1 MPKLTVM
8 TDGVVIKEI
17 ELDKPRT
24 TLGRRPYNDIVI
36 DNLAISGEHA
46 VLLLQDG
53 QVTIEDLNSTNGSY
67 VNGKAIRSA
76 PLRDGDLVEI
86 GRYKIRFEQTD
97 AGATCAPPAAPIE
110 TTAAATSPSSPTEPT
125 TPTAAPA
132 TARIR
137 VLAGPAA
144 GREAPL
150 VKEVTTL
157 GKPGI
162 AVVSITQRDGGY
174 QLACLAGPA
183 IPKINGREFGSEPV
197 PLHDQDLIEL
207 AETRLLFLLG

>member
-1 MPKLTVM
+1 LGHTRFLPAGCGAQESNMPKLTVM

-76 PLRDGDLVEI
+76 PLHDGDLVEI
-86 GRYKIRFEQTD
+86 GRYRIRFEQ
-97 AGATCAPPAAPIE
+97 AGPAAP
-110 TTAAATSPSSPTEPT
+110 A

-132 TARIR
+132 PARIR

-150 VKEVTTL
+150 LKAVTTL
-157 GKPGI
+157 GQPGI
-162 AVVSITQRDGGY
+162 AVVSITQRAGGY
-174 QLACLAGPA
+174 QLTRLSGPA
-183 IPKINGREFGSEPV
+183 APRLNGSELGAEPV
-197 PLHDQDLIEL
+197 PLRDQDLIEL
-207 AETRLLFLLG
+207 AETRLQFLLD

>member
-17 ELDKPRT
+17 ELNKPRT

-86 GRYKIRFEQTD
+86 GRYKIRFEQSVT
-97 AGATCAPPAAPIE
+97 APAAALVN
-110 TTAAATSPSSPTEPT
+110 TTAASLAEPPSMPLASPSH
-125 TPTAAPA
+125 APMP
-132 TARIR
+132 ARIR

-150 VKEVTTL
+150 LKEVTTL
-157 GKPGI
+157 GQPGI

-174 QLACLAGPA
+174 QLARLAGNA
-183 IPKINGREFGSEPV
+183 TPKINGKELGSAPV
-197 PLHDQDLIEL
+197 SLHDQDLIEL
-207 AETRLLFLLG
+207 AETRLQFLLG